1 MLSGWI
7 VGQPRTLANFCRFEP
22 EAGFSTGPPE
32 NVAGRRNC
40 SFSSVQRLEQTR
52 VYHPD
57 FGSRHLRRKMST
69 KLIQTEPMT
78 KVFKHW
84 QNLAIGAILLA
95 LNVYLVTAAST
106 LISDPTTAIQGWAV
120 FIVGGYAFIAALYLA
135 TTTISEHSP
144 LPQVLPGI
152 LDNSKLFIVGA
163 VIYAIGYFLISN
175 GAILPTNQII
185 AQVLALI
192 VGAGLVLVS
201 AIVAISAA
209 LTRLNK

>member
-1 MLSGWI
+1 MI
-7 VGQPRTLANFCRFEP
+7 R
-22 EAGFSTGPPE
+22 
-32 NVAGRRNC
+32 
-40 SFSSVQRLEQTR
+40 
-52 VYHPD
+52 
-57 FGSRHLRRKMST
+57 
-69 KLIQTEPMT
+69 TEPMT

-95 LNVYLVTAAST
+95 LNVYLVTAASSM
-106 LISDPTTAIQGWAV
+106 ISDANTAIQGWAV
-120 FIVGGYAFIAALYLA
+120 LIVAGYAFITALYLA

-152 LDNSKLFIVGA
+152 LDHSKVFIVGA
-163 VIYAIGYFLISN
+163 VVYAIGYFLINS

-185 AQVLALI
+185 AQVFALI

-209 LTRLNK
+209 LTRLTK

>member
-1 MLSGWI
+1 
-7 VGQPRTLANFCRFEP
+7 
-22 EAGFSTGPPE
+22 
-32 NVAGRRNC
+32 
-40 SFSSVQRLEQTR
+40 
-52 VYHPD
+52 
-57 FGSRHLRRKMST
+57 MSA
-69 KLIQTEPMT
+69 KLIQTEPIT
-78 KVFKHW
+78 KLFKHW

-95 LNVYLVTAAST
+95 LNVYLVTAAT
-106 LISDPTTAIQGWAV
+106 TMISETTTAIQGWVV
-120 FIVGGYAFIAALYLA
+120 FIIAGYAFIAALYLA

-163 VIYAIGYFLISN
+163 VIYAIGYFLISK
-175 GAILPTNQII
+175 GAILAANQII